1 MSRPVT
7 SRLVPRGPLQS
18 RNFRL
23 LMTCNFISLTGSAA
37 SFVAIPFAVLK
48 VGGSASDVGYVA
60 TARLIPL
67 IAFLLLGGVVAD
79 RLPRHHVMAAANAVQ
94 ALAQGASAGL
104 ILTGDARIWQLV
116 TLAAA
121 GGTGVGFYY
130 PAAQGLL
137 PQTVPPDQRARANAQ
152 NQMGQG
158 AATIAG
164 AALGG

>member
-1 MSRPVT
+1 M
-7 SRLVPRGPLQS
+7 SRLVTNRLVLRGPLRS

-23 LMTCNFISLTGSAA
+23 LMTSNLISLTGSAV

-79 RLPRHHVMAAANAVQ
+79 RLSRHHVMAAANAVQ

-104 ILTGDARIWQLV
+104 ILPVRPESGSW
-116 TLAAA
+116 
-121 GGTGVGFYY
+121 
-130 PAAQGLL
+130 
-137 PQTVPPDQRARANAQ
+137 
-152 NQMGQG
+152 
-158 AATIAG
+158 
-164 AALGG
+164 